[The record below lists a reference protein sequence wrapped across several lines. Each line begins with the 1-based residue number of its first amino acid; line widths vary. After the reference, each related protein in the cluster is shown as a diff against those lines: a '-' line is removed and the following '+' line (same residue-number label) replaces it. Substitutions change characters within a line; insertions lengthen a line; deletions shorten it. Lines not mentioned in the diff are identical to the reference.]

1 MMVSFL
7 EGTMPAP
14 TMPTGFG
21 AFCWNQ
27 LNTPD
32 VAASKAF
39 YEGLFGWRIVEESMG
54 GATLYVISSGSTMV
68 GDMMVMPAEST
79 APSHWLSYVW
89 VKDIGEV
96 VAKAAARGATIFVP
110 VTEIPE
116 VGRIAVFADPRG
128 AVLGVYA
135 TDKEPGSPEP
145 IGPGTFCWHECMTRN
160 LEGGKAFYADLFGWT
175 SVAQTME
182 GGFVYHLQHR
192 GADQVAGMMAM
203 DGDCWEGIPDHWMA
217 YVAVTDIEATVA
229 KVAPL
234 GGTVC
239 VPVTDIHI
247 GRFAVIQDAI
257 GATISVFQGKEASC
271 E

>member
-1 MMVSFL
+1 
-7 EGTMPAP
+7 MPVP
-14 TMPTGFG
+14 TMPTGYG

-39 YEGLFGWRIVEESMG
+39 YAGLFGWTMAEASIG
-54 GATLYVISSGSTMV
+54 GMTMQVISSGATMV
-68 GDMMVMPAEST
+68 GDMMAMPPEVK

-89 VKDIGEV
+89 VEDIQAT
-96 VAKAAARGATIFVP
+96 VAKAAAAGATVFVP

-116 VGRIAVFADPRG
+116 VGRIAVFADPKG
-128 AVLGVYA
+128 AVLGVYS
-135 TDKEPGSPEP
+135 TDKEPGSPPPVE
-145 IGPGTFCWHECMTRN
+145 PGTFCWYECMSRDIEAEN
-160 LEGGKAFYADLFGWT
+160 SFYADLFGWT
-175 SVAQTME
+175 STAQAMD
-182 GGFVYHLQHR
+182 GGFLYHLQNR

-203 DGDCWEGIPDHWMA
+203 DGDGWEGVPDHWTA
-217 YVAVTDIEATVA
+217 YVAVADIEATVA

-239 VPVTDIHI
+239 VPVTDIKI
-247 GRFAVIQDAI
+247 GRFAVIQDAV
-257 GATISVFQGKEASC
+257 GATISVFQGREEPC

>member
-1 MMVSFL
+1 MADPS
-7 EGTMPAP
+7 
-14 TMPTGFG
+14 MPTGYG

-39 YEGLFGWRIVEESMG
+39 YEGLFGWQIVEESVG
-54 GATLYVISSGSTMV
+54 GMPMHVIFAGTTTV
-68 GDMMVMPAEST
+68 GDMMAMPPEVK

-89 VKDIGEV
+89 VKDIQEA
-96 VAKAAARGATIFVP
+96 VAKAAARGARIFVP

-116 VGRIAVFADPRG
+116 VGRIAVFADPKG

-135 TDKEPGSPEP
+135 TDREPGSPQP
-145 IGPGTFCWHECMTRN
+145 IEPGTFCWYECMSRDI
-160 LEGGKAFYADLFGWT
+160 EAEKAFYADLFGWT
-175 SVAQTME
+175 SAAQSME

-192 GADQVAGMMAM
+192 GEDQVAGMMAM
-203 DGDCWEGIPDHWMA
+203 DGEGWEGIPDHWTA
-217 YVAVTDIEATVA
+217 YVAVADIEATVA

-234 GGTVC
+234 GGAVC

-247 GRFAVIQDAI
+247 GRFAVIQDAV
-257 GATISVFQGKEASC
+257 GAVISLFQGRENPC

>member
-1 MMVSFL
+1 MASFL
-7 EGTMPAP
+7 EGTMSEP
-14 TMPTGFG
+14 TMPTGYG

-32 VAASKAF
+32 LAASGAF
-39 YEGLFGWRIVEESMG
+39 YEGLFGWRLVEESMG
-54 GATLYVISSGSTMV
+54 GVPMQLISNGATMV
-68 GDMMVMPAEST
+68 GDVMVMPPEVQ

-89 VKDIGEV
+89 VKDIHEV
-96 VAKAAARGATIFVP
+96 VAKATARGATILVP

-128 AVLGVYA
+128 AILGVYA
-135 TDKEPGSPEP
+135 THKEPESPQP
-145 IGPGTFCWHECMTRN
+145 IGPGTFCWYECMNRDV
-160 LEGGKAFYADLFGWT
+160 ESEKAFYADLFGWT
-175 SVAQTME
+175 STAETME
-182 GGFVYHLQHR
+182 GGFIYHLQHR

-217 YVAVTDIEATVA
+217 YVAVVDIEATVA
-229 KVAPL
+229 KVGPL

-247 GRFAVIQDAI
+247 GRFAVLRDPV
-257 GATISVFQGKEASC
+257 GATLSVFQVA
-271 E
+271 

>member
-1 MMVSFL
+1 MS
-7 EGTMPAP
+7 EP
-14 TMPTGFG
+14 TMPTGYG

-27 LNTPD
+27 LNTPN

-39 YEGLFGWRIVEESMG
+39 YEGVFGWRIVEESVGGSPMHLIFN
-54 GATLYVISSGSTMV
+54 GATML
-68 GDMMVMPAEST
+68 GDVMAMPPEAP

-89 VKDIGEV
+89 VKDIDEV

-110 VTEIPE
+110 VMNIPE
-116 VGRIAVFADPRG
+116 VGRIAVFADPKG

-135 TDKEPGSPEP
+135 TEQAPEEPQPLV
-145 IGPGTFCWHECMTRN
+145 PGGFCWYECMSRDV
-160 LEGGKAFYADLFGWT
+160 EAEKAFYADLFGWT
-175 SVAQTME
+175 SSAQPMD
-182 GGFVYHLQHR
+182 GGFVYHLQNR

-217 YVAVTDIEATVA
+217 YVAVADIEATVA

-234 GGTVC
+234 GGKVC

-247 GRFAVIQDAI
+247 GRFAVLQDAV
-257 GATISVFQGKEASC
+257 GATLSVFQGKEQPC

>member
-1 MMVSFL
+1 MAYFL
-7 EGTMPAP
+7 EGTMSEP
-14 TMPTGFG
+14 TMPTGYG

-32 VAASKAF
+32 VATSKAF

-54 GATLYVISSGSTMV
+54 GMPMHLISSGTTMV
-68 GDMMVMPAEST
+68 GDMMAMPPEVM

-89 VKDIGEV
+89 VKNIQEA
-96 VAKAAARGATIFVP
+96 VAKAAARGARIFVP

-128 AVLGVYA
+128 AMLGVFA
-135 TDKEPGSPEP
+135 TDSEPDDPQP
-145 IGPGTFCWHECMTRN
+145 IGPGTFCWYECVNRN
-160 LEGGKAFYADLFGWT
+160 IEGEKAFYGELFGWT
-175 SVAQTME
+175 STGEKVE
-182 GGFVYHLQHR
+182 GGLVYHLQHR

-203 DGDCWEGIPDHWMA
+203 DGDHWDGIPDHWMA
-217 YVAVTDIEATVA
+217 YVAVADIEATVA
-229 KVAPL
+229 KVEPL

-247 GRFAVIQDAI
+247 GRFAVLRDPV
-257 GATISVFQGKEASC
+257 GATLSVFQGA
-271 E
+271 